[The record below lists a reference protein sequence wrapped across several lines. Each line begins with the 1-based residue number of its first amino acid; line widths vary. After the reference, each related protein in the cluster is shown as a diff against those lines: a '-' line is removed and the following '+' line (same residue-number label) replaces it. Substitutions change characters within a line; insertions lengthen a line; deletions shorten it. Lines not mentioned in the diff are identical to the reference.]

1 MSPPVS
7 STAERRRRPLTRE
20 QLDGLRDALEPGATD
35 VSARPLLGGVD
46 TATYALRL
54 GRDGGEREVVVRVY
68 QEWEKDPVAA
78 ARDEYAV
85 LTAIAAVIHSAPRPI
100 LADPSGELIGTPLIV
115 MSLLPGAPLPPTGDD
130 SWATQLAT
138 ALAAVHATPLDRL
151 PTDFPRE
158 GTPAERLKRML
169 EWGADVR
176 DPLWDTA
183 VAALTP
189 IAERV
194 RPNTPTLI
202 HGDFWFGNTLW
213 ERGHLTGIVDWDGA
227 RIADPAHDVAIA
239 RNDLALLAGPRGP
252 EIFIDAYERIRG
264 PLRELAFWD
273 LYCCLAPIRWLPHW
287 VEGYTELGLQL
298 PLAEARARLKAWV
311 ANALGRLGGAA

>member
-1 MSPPVS
+1 MSAVS

-20 QLDGLRDALEPGATD
+20 QLDRLRDALEPSATE

-54 GRDGGEREVVVRVY
+54 RRDGSEREVVVRVY
-68 QEWEKDPVAA
+68 QEWQKDAVAA

-85 LTAIAAVIHSAPRPI
+85 LTAISAVIDSAPRPI

-138 ALAAVHATPLDRL
+138 ALAAVHAMSLDRL
-151 PTDFPRE
+151 PPDFPRE
-158 GTPAERLKRML
+158 GTPQERLKRML
-169 EWGADVR
+169 ERGANVR

-194 RPNTPTLI
+194 RANHATLI

-252 EIFIDAYERIRG
+252 EIFLNEYERIRG
-264 PLRELAFWD
+264 TLHELAFWD
-273 LYCCLAPIRWLPHW
+273 LFCCLGPIRWLPHW
-287 VEGYTELGLQL
+287 VEGYTELGLEL
-298 PLAEARARLKAWV
+298 SLSEARARLEVWV
-311 ANALGRLGGAA
+311 ANALGRIGRVA